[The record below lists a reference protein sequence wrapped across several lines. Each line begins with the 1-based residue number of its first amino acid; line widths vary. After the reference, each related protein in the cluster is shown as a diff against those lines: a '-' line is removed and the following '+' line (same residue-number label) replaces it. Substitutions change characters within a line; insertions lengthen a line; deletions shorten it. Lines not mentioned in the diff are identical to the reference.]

1 MHARQRDRHER
12 VSERADADAARLDL
26 ALAPRDAQV
35 PGRAAERDD
44 PLTPLVPIA
53 APEEDAGRTDL
64 EPAERTE
71 LHLHGALDAA
81 SPHGLIGA
89 FGSVHADGL

>member
-1 MHARQRDRHER
+1 
-12 VSERADADAARLDL
+12 
-26 ALAPRDAQV
+26 
-35 PGRAAERDD
+35 
-44 PLTPLVPIA
+44 VPIA